1 MWRCPACGGK
11 HAHQTHRVGVTD
23 AASNFVRPWV
33 DGARHSDLVDC
44 IGALWTAD
52 EARIVRCAD
61 CGLRSA
67 DPFVAGDAKFYAL
80 AYGRESVHPYP
91 VSRWEYKLTRAV
103 IASTAGSVFEIG
115 AGDGAFQRSAI
126 AEGIDRSRLHA
137 TEFSDHGRQA
147 LRELG
152 VSVTAEDFRDLPAAN
167 HAVVCG
173 HQVFEHLDGLDRA
186 FDAFD
191 RLTAPNGIVAV
202 SVPNGTHVERAEAAG
217 GLVDMPPNHISTWG
231 LAAFEALAGR
241 HGWRVA
247 DYQQEP
253 ISRPRAAKELAMARA
268 LQSRTKPASFPALA
282 ERWSPSP
289 RARYVA
295 MAAAAG
301 AKLPF
306 AYLASSVPTGGSMW
320 LAMKRPNG

>member
-1 MWRCPACGGK
+1 MWRCPACGEAD
-11 HAHQTHRVGVTD
+11 AHQIHLVGVAD

-33 DGARHSDLVDC
+33 DPGRHGDLVEC
-44 IGALWTAD
+44 IATLWGVN
-52 EARIVRCAD
+52 EVRIVRCGD

-67 DPFVAGDAKFYAL
+67 DPFVAGDARFYAL

-91 VSRWEYKLTRAV
+91 VSRWEYQLTRAV
-103 IASTAGSVFEIG
+103 IASTTGSVFEVG

-126 AEGIDRSRLHA
+126 AEGVDPSRLHA
-137 TEFSDHGRQA
+137 TEFSERGRRA

-152 VSVTAEDFRDLPAAN
+152 VSVTADDFRDLPAAS

-191 RLTAPNGIVAV
+191 RLTAPDGIVAV
-202 SVPNGTHVERAEAAG
+202 SVPNGPHVERAEAAG
-217 GLVDMPPNHISTWG
+217 GLVDMPPNHISTWRPT
-231 LAAFEALAGR
+231 AFDAIARR
-241 HGWRVA
+241 HGWKVA
-247 DYQQEP
+247 DYQEEP
-253 ISRPRAAKELAMARA
+253 TSRPRAAKQLAMERA
-268 LQSRTKPASFPALA
+268 LQARTKQASFPALA

-306 AYLASSVPTGGSMW
+306 AYLASSVPTGGSTW
-320 LAMKRPNG
+320 VAMNRA